1 MGQTFAGRVAGSLL
15 RAAGMPELIA
25 SSTQEYEATALELV
39 RKPKQLA
46 GYRQKLEQNRLR
58 MPLFDIDR
66 FTKNIEAAFR
76 SMWETWSAGRA
87 PTS

>member
-1 MGQTFAGRVAGSLL
+1 
-15 RAAGMPELIA
+15 MPELIA
-25 SSTQEYEATALELV
+25 SSTQEYEATALGLV

-46 GYRQKLEQNRLR
+46 GYRQKLAQNRLR